1 MIMII
6 LFIPCY
12 IVLFILYIFI
22 VFQYMYHFI
31 SFSILYFNLINFVN
45 IKFNDLSKYYIFI
58 YNERTNNREIE

>member
-22 VFQYMYHFI
+22 VFQYMHHFI
-31 SFSILYFNLINFVN
+31 GFSILYFNLINFVN
-45 IKFNDLSKYYIFI
+45 IKFNDLSKYYIFN
-58 YNERTNNREIE
+58 YNERTNNGEIE